1 MDAKTTFRNFNFN
14 DIMLYVQQALRAH
27 ISNNRQIPEK
37 IKERVMQQIESGMNN
52 VKIRSQLLNNDN
64 IVTTRYDIDN
74 MRRDAKKAKGF
85 SNDLIGL
92 VKILIKNGTFLLR
105 L

>member
-1 MDAKTTFRNFNFN
+1 MAKTTFRNFNFN

-64 IVTTRYDIDN
+64 IVTTRYDIDT
-74 MRRDAKKAKGF
+74 RGKSR
-85 SNDLIGL
+85 
-92 VKILIKNGTFLLR
+92 
-105 L
+105 